1 MTDKVEYPE
10 HLDPEIIKGALFI
23 HNAPDK
29 DEAQNRIMFLA
40 EELGNKKAS
49 YIMALLMLPYLMDIV
64 ERSEEY
70 KEHFDKYK
78 KKTLN

>member
-1 MTDKVEYPE
+1 
-10 HLDPEIIKGALFI
+10 
-23 HNAPDK
+23 
-29 DEAQNRIMFLA
+29 
-40 EELGNKKAS
+40 
-49 YIMALLMLPYLMDIV
+49 MALLMLPYLMDIV

>member
-10 HLDPEIIKGALFI
+10 HLTEEIIKGALFI

-29 DEAQNRIMFLA
+29 DEAQGRIMFLA

-64 ERSEEY
+64 QKSEEY
-70 KEHFDKYK
+70 KEHFELRK
-78 KKTLN
+78 KKLN

>member
-10 HLDPEIIKGALFI
+10 HLSEEIIKGALFV

-40 EELGNKKAS
+40 EHLGEKKAS
-49 YIMALLMLPYLMDIV
+49 YIMALLMLPFIMDIV

-70 KEHFDKYK
+70 KEYFDKHK

>member
-23 HNAPDK
+23 HNAKDK
-29 DEAQNRIMFLA
+29 EEANNRIMFLA

-49 YIMALLMLPYLMDIV
+49 YIMALLMLPFLMDIV
-64 ERSEEY
+64 KNSEEY

>member
-10 HLDPEIIKGALFI
+10 HLTQEIINAMLFI

-29 DEAQNRIMFLA
+29 DEAQNRVMFIQQ
-40 EELGNKKAS
+40 ELGNKKAS
-49 YIMALLMLPYLMDIV
+49 YVMAILMLPFLMDIV

-70 KEHFDKYK
+70 KEYFDKHK

>member
-1 MTDKVEYPE
+1 MTDKIEYPE
-10 HLDPEIIKGALFI
+10 HLSEEIIKGALFV

-49 YIMALLMLPYLMDIV
+49 YIMALLMLPFLMDIV

-70 KEHFDKYK
+70 KEYFDKHK

>member
-10 HLDPEIIKGALFI
+10 HLTEEIIKGVLFI

-29 DEAQNRIMFLA
+29 DEAQSRIMFLA

-64 ERSEEY
+64 EKSEEY
-70 KEHFDKYK
+70 KEHFNKYK